1 MIIRPVTQIAREGW
15 SSFVRRLKAIRALLS
30 LFLLPL
36 LTNCAQTETKYV
48 QVPPVQIPVSLL
60 ADCEVPLIPEPF
72 TWGDSLE
79 LNERLLNSL
88 ANCNRDKAAIRKIE
102 LERQK

>member
-1 MIIRPVTQIAREGW
+1 MINALW
-15 SSFVRRLKAIRALLS
+15 LLS
-30 LFLLPL
+30 LLPL
-36 LTNCAQTETKYV
+36 LTSCARTETKYV

-60 ADCEVPLIPEPF
+60 ADCEVPLIPDPF
-72 TWGDSLE
+72 TWGDSVE

>member
-1 MIIRPVTQIAREGW
+1 MQKASKGW
-15 SSFVRRLKAIRALLS
+15 LSSGRHLKAIVALFS

-36 LTNCAQTETKYV
+36 LTSCARTETKYV
-48 QVPPVQIPVSLL
+48 PVPPVQIPVSLL
-60 ADCEVPLIPEPF
+60 ADCEVPLIPDPF
-72 TWGDSLE
+72 TWGDSVE

-88 ANCNRDKAAIRKIE
+88 ANCNRDKAAIRQIE

>member
-1 MIIRPVTQIAREGW
+1 MP
-15 SSFVRRLKAIRALLS
+15 LS
-30 LFLLPL
+30 LFLLMQ
-36 LTNCAQTETKYV
+36 LTSCAQTETKYV

-60 ADCEVPLIPEPF
+60 ADCEIPLIPDPF

>member
-1 MIIRPVTQIAREGW
+1 MLISLGRFMV
-15 SSFVRRLKAIRALLS
+15 ALLTTIS
-30 LFLLPL
+30 LVS
-36 LTNCAQTETKYV
+36 CARTETKYV

-60 ADCEVPLIPEPF
+60 ADCEVPLIPDPF
-72 TWGDSLE
+72 TWGDSVE

>member
-1 MIIRPVTQIAREGW
+1 
-15 SSFVRRLKAIRALLS
+15 
-30 LFLLPL
+30 
-36 LTNCAQTETKYV
+36 
-48 QVPPVQIPVSLL
+48 
-60 ADCEVPLIPEPF
+60 VPLIPDPF